1 MRIFHTIKAKI
12 LSLLILAMII
22 LGVNAAVTKY
32 INQLKHVNNV
42 LSGQATNI
50 QVSVLETLMTEAQY
64 TGNREEAL
72 LKKIAELDA
81 RIRKVLETMQSLSTN
96 KDTKSFIDTLG
107 SAYLE
112 HQTIFKKIS
121 SSLVTFDDAQR
132 EIAVVNAE
140 TSNTLVN
147 LTKSIDDKADNF
159 LIEDKE
165 LPQNFIVLKNL
176 IKDMLISINQ
186 TGRNLQ
192 NLLSGGSTENYA
204 EQHDILYREM
214 SLHDRNIQANLDSGS
229 NEYSG
234 QWVQIKTLVHKY
246 SELENLISA
255 SWKERKE
262 LAKNLETEV
271 YKVRDL
277 AENLGQRTEK
287 EIAHYEK
294 IGSSLSLTVMIIGL
308 IAFLVI
314 GALLAN
320 SIVKP
325 INNIVAGLRDVA
337 EGEGDL
343 TKRLAVTSKGEVGEL
358 AHLFNVFMEKIQ
370 FLIKEIS
377 GNSRT
382 LERSSAGLTVIA
394 GQLSNGSEQ
403 MLDRSKDVAM
413 AAEQM
418 SSTMNNVA
426 ATSEQASTNVNMVA
440 AAAEQMTAT
449 VREIA
454 QNTGKARE
462 ITEQAVVKTDNATAK
477 VNELGTAALE
487 ISKVTEV
494 ITEISEQTNL
504 LALNATIEA
513 ARAGEAG
520 KGFAV
525 VANEIKELAKQT
537 AVATLE
543 IKMRIEGVQESTN
556 ETVSEI
562 SNITKII
569 EEVNSIVATIA
580 TAVEEQSV
588 SSQEISNSISQ
599 ASQGIEEV
607 NQNVNQTS
615 AVSSSISADI
625 GSVNQGVKDMS
636 DSSTEIDVSA
646 KELAQL
652 AVQLNNLVERFI
664 V

>member
-32 INQLKHVNNV
+32 INQLKHINNT

-50 QVSVLETLMTEAQY
+50 QVGVLETLMTEAQY
-64 TGNREEAL
+64 TGSREEVL

-81 RIRKVLETMQSLSTN
+81 RIRKVLEKMQSLSTN
-96 KDTKSFIDTLG
+96 RDTKSFIDTLG
-107 SAYLE
+107 SAHLE
-112 HQTIFKKIS
+112 HQGIFKKIS

-132 EIAVVNAE
+132 EIAAVNAKI
-140 TSNTLVN
+140 SSALVN
-147 LTKSIDDKADNF
+147 LTKSIADKADNL

-165 LPQNFIVLKNL
+165 LPQNFVGLKNL
-176 IKDMLISINQ
+176 AKDMLISMNL

-192 NLLSGGSTENYA
+192 NLLAGALTQKYA
-204 EQHDILYREM
+204 EQHDALYREI
-214 SLHDRNIQANLDSGS
+214 SLHERNIQANLDSGS

-234 QWVQIKTLVHKY
+234 QWEQIKTLLRKY
-246 SELENLISA
+246 SELEDLISA
-255 SWKERKE
+255 NWSERKE
-262 LAKNLETEV
+262 LSKNLETAV

-277 AENLGQRTEK
+277 AETLGQKTEK
-287 EIAHYEK
+287 EISHYEK
-294 IGSSLSLTVMIIGL
+294 IGSSLSLTVMAIGL
-308 IAFLVI
+308 VAFLVI
-314 GALLAN
+314 GALIAN

-325 INNIVAGLRDVA
+325 INNIVVGLRDVV

-343 TKRLAVTSKGEVGEL
+343 TKRLTVTSKGEVGEL
-358 AHLFNVFMEKIQ
+358 AHLFNVFMGKLQ
-370 FLIKEIS
+370 SLIKEIA
-377 GNSRT
+377 GNSNI
-382 LERSSAGLTVIA
+382 LESSSAGLTVIA
-394 GQLSNGSEQ
+394 GQLSNGTEQ
-403 MLDRSKDVAM
+403 MLARSKDVAM
-413 AAEQM
+413 AAEEM

-426 ATSEQASTNVNMVA
+426 AASEQASTNVNMVA

-454 QNTGKARE
+454 QNSSKARE
-462 ITEQAVVKTDNATAK
+462 ITEQAVNNTDNATAK
-477 VNELGTAALE
+477 VNELGTAAVE

-543 IKMRIEGVQESTN
+543 IKTRIEGVQTCTN
-556 ETVSEI
+556 ETVAEI
-562 SNITKII
+562 GNITKII

-615 AVSSSISADI
+615 AVSSNISADI
-625 GSVNQGVKDMS
+625 GSVNQGVKDIS

-652 AVQLNNLVERFI
+652 AVQLKNLVERFI